1 MRDIKELLEILLD
14 KYENNSIYM
23 IQSDGL
29 CWAIQRLCDENI
41 ILLQEGDILSEYL
54 YSNKPEWAWAGY
66 WWTMGDVP
74 PRIKFLKK
82 LIKSYE

>member
-1 MRDIKELLEILLD
+1 MRDIKTLLEILLD
-14 KYENNSIYM
+14 YYKNNKIYS

-41 ILLQEGDILSEYL
+41 ILLQEGDILLEYL

-74 PRIKFLKK
+74 PRIKFLKQ
-82 LIKSYE
+82 LIKKL